1 MTHAIPAQD
10 ATLDPKD
17 AFEGSVQHRTYL
29 IDGELR
35 TWKGEVAE
43 VYSPIHTLE
52 NGTEV
57 PVHLGSA
64 PDLTKKEGLEALAA
78 ARKAYDNGRGAWATA
93 PAAERIAAMENFID
107 RMVQERELVVKLLMW
122 EICKR
127 KKDAVKEFTRTV
139 DYLRETITEYKKLH
153 REGSHIHNVDGTL
166 AQIRRG
172 PLGVVLCLGP
182 FNYPLN
188 ETFCVLLPA
197 ILMGNTAVF
206 KPAKYGVL
214 LITPLLEAFRDCF
227 PPGVIN
233 VVFGRGREL
242 AAPIMQSGHVDVLA
256 LIGNS
261 KSSNALISQHPKPNR
276 VRQVLGLEAKN
287 PAIILPDADLDLAVK
302 QCVNGAWSYNGQRCT
317 ALKVIYVH
325 KYVRTEFLEKFA
337 AATDRLRAGL
347 PFADADITP
356 LPEKGKVE
364 AMQAYVDEAIEMGAE
379 VINEKGGQTAGSIF
393 FPAILFPVSRAAKI
407 FKEEQFGPVCPVLEF
422 EDIEEVMADIAE
434 SDYGQQA
441 SVFSQN
447 PEAMGKVIDQL
458 VNQVCRVNLNASCQR
473 GPDAL
478 PFTGRKD
485 SAVATLSVRAAL
497 RSFSIRT
504 LVACSE
510 GRKDMLEGVV
520 SGRHSTFSSMDYL
533 L

>member
-10 ATLDPKD
+10 ALLDPKD
-17 AFEGSVQHRTYL
+17 ALEGPLHHRTYL
-29 IDGELR
+29 IDGQLR
-35 TWKGEVAE
+35 SWSGDVAD
-43 VYSPIHTLE
+43 VYSPICTLDK
-52 NGTEV
+52 GKEV
-57 PVHLGSA
+57 PVFLGSA
-64 PDLTKKEGLEALAA
+64 PDLKKEQGMEALAA
-78 ARKAYDNGRGAWATA
+78 ARKAYDNGRGAWPTM
-93 PAAERIAAMENFID
+93 PAADRIAAMEKFID
-107 RMVQERELVVKLLMW
+107 RMVEQREVVVKLLMW

-139 DYLRETITEYKKLH
+139 EYLRETVTEYKNLH
-153 REGSHIHNVDGTL
+153 REGSHIHNVEGTL

-227 PPGVIN
+227 PPGVVNI
-233 VVFGRGREL
+233 VFGRGREL
-242 AAPIMQSGHVDVLA
+242 AAPIMQSGKVDVLA

-302 QCVNGAWSYNGQRCT
+302 QCVSGAWSYNGQRCT
-317 ALKVIYVH
+317 AIKVIYVH
-325 KYVRTEFLEKFA
+325 KYVRAEFLEKFA

-356 LPEKGKVE
+356 LPERGKVE
-364 AMQAYVDEAIEMGAE
+364 AMQAYVEEAIEKGAK
-379 VINEKGGQTAGSIF
+379 VINAKGGQTAGSIF
-393 FPAILFPVSRAAKI
+393 FPAILFPVRRDTAI
-407 FKEEQFGPVCPVLEF
+407 FREEQFGPVCPVIEF

>member
-1 MTHAIPAQD
+1 MTQQPPIQAP
-10 ATLDPKD
+10 ATLIHGNQYLLHGQLETWQGPTSEVRSPLLD
-17 AFEGSVQHRTYL
+17 AEGNRTL
-29 IDGELR
+29 L
-35 TWKGEVAE
+35 
-43 VYSPIHTLE
+43 
-52 NGTEV
+52 GTV
-57 PVHLGSA
+57 
-64 PDLTKKEGLEALAA
+64 PDLDSAVGMNALESA
-78 ARKAYDNGRGAWATA
+78 KTAYDHGRGAWPTA
-93 PAAERIAAMENFID
+93 PAGERIAAMEKFIELILP
-107 RMVQERELVVKLLMW
+107 RRQEVVDLLMW
-122 EICKR
+122 EIGKKR
-127 KKDAVKEFTRTV
+127 SDSEKEFDRTV
-139 DYLRETITEYKKLH
+139 DYLRDTIAEYKNLQ
-153 REGSHIHNVDGTL
+153 REGSHINVVDGTL

-197 ILMGNTAVF
+197 ILMGNTCVF

-214 LITPLLEAFRDCF
+214 LMVPLLEAFAKSF

-233 VVFGRGREL
+233 VVFGRGRTL
-242 AAPIMQSGHVDVLA
+242 ASPIMASGDVDVLA

-287 PAIILPDADLDLAVK
+287 PAIVFPDADLDTAVRE
-302 QCVNGAWSYNGQRCT
+302 CVKGAWSFNGQRCT

-325 KYVRTEFLEKFA
+325 KDIRAKFLEAFA
-337 AATDRLRAGL
+337 QATDQLVWGSPL
-347 PFADADITP
+347 DNADITP
-356 LPEKGKVE
+356 LPEVGKVE
-364 AMQAYVDEAIEMGAE
+364 AMQAYIHEAQ
-379 VINEKGGQTAGSIF
+379 EKGATMVNARGGEEERNMV
-393 FPAILFPVSRAAKI
+393 FPAILFPVSRDTAL

-422 EDIEEVMADIAE
+422 EDFQEVLDDIAK
-434 SDYGQQA
+434 SDYGQQV
-441 SVFSQN
+441 SVFTQS
-447 PEAMGKVIDQL
+447 PETAGHCIDNL

-473 GPDAL
+473 GPDTL

-485 SAVATLSVRAAL
+485 SAVSTLSVKAAL

-510 GRKDMLEGVV
+510 GQKGLVEDVIG
-520 SGRHSTFSSMDYL
+520 GGHSSFSNMNYL